1 MGWLCALG
9 PHRQITTLSWG
20 PNLIF
25 VPLPSIPEVFPQYR
39 GLFPTHRGCESL
51 LLSLISVGSLQAV
64 LPLSDQHPCAP

>member
-25 VPLPSIPEVFPQYR
+25 VPLPNIPEVFPQYGGAFSYPQ
-39 GLFPTHRGCESL
+39 GL
-51 LLSLISVGSLQAV
+51 
-64 LPLSDQHPCAP
+64 